1 MAEPQQD
8 DTPSEAAPAP
18 GKRRRLLLAGAG
30 VLALLLVAGGTFAF
44 LHARGGS
51 GKPAAAVART
61 PLFYALDPPFV
72 VNFQG
77 EGQVRFL
84 QVGLQL
90 MAYDQGALDTAKAED
105 PVIRNDLVMLFSGQD
120 QKALMT
126 RAGKEKLR
134 ADALADVQRIV
145 HARDHDH
152 SIQALY
158 FTSFVMQ

>member
-1 MAEPQQD
+1 MTEPQQD
-8 DTPSEAAPAP
+8 DAPSEAAPAP
-18 GKRRRLLLAGAG
+18 GRRRRLLLAGAG

-51 GKPAAAVART
+51 GKPAARVEAE

-77 EGQVRFL
+77 EGQVHFL
-84 QVGLQL
+84 QVGVQL
-90 MAYDQGALDTAKAED
+90 MARDQGALDAAKAED

-120 QKALMT
+120 QKVLMT
-126 RAGKEKLR
+126 RSGKEKLR
-134 ADALADVQRIV
+134 AQALADVQRIV
-145 HARDHDH
+145 ARRYGKPG
-152 SIQALY
+152 IEAVY